1 MLGDSVAF
9 AFGKSCFDDGSSF
22 HSLSEE
28 MSLGVGCFGH
38 ILSRITAGNIGY
50 LPCGCFNSDVRI
62 G

>member
-38 ILSRITAGNIGY
+38 ILSRITAGNIDY
-50 LPCGCFNSDVRI
+50 
-62 G
+62 